1 MKSARPLSAGPSSQR
16 PQCYW
21 PRIRKSFA
29 FLPDR
34 SCAVSQR
41 GCLPRP
47 DQVSAGFFGFRY
59 LGRTFG
65 YGRRWLSEVI
75 TLLADPSLCNRSS
88 SLAFSIA
95 NSRVNFAVT
104 CSWSSHRSS
113 MAIDFK
119 SLFSIGPTIR
129 EARCHHRGDH
139 DIDLN
144 SNSHATHRHAH
155 KHDAIPRRDVT
166 QKQGIFFS
174 KTRYGRLWNP

>member
-1 MKSARPLSAGPSSQR
+1 MRGLANSESRGCPYEAIRIAREGPITKSLT
-16 PQCYW
+16 
-21 PRIRKSFA
+21 

-34 SCAVSQR
+34 SCA
-41 GCLPRP
+41 CLPRP

-59 LGRTFG
+59 LGKTFG
-65 YGRRWLSEVI
+65 YGRRWRFEVI
-75 TLLADPSLCNRSS
+75 TLLADPSLCSRSS

-129 EARCHHRGDH
+129 EAVCHHRGDH

-155 KHDAIPRRDVT
+155 EYDATPKRDVT
-166 QKQGIFFS
+166 
-174 KTRYGRLWNP
+174 